1 MPRRLYPAVVTALVV
16 TIVVAGAL
24 VVWARHHR
32 AATSAAPLRLSGL
45 PSVVTT
51 SEANAM
57 TLSPVPPRPAPG
69 FTLVDQTGRTF
80 SLAQFRG
87 HPVVVN
93 FMDSHCTDICP
104 LVAAELVDAEHD
116 LARRARG
123 TVFLAI
129 NVNPYHRAVA
139 DVAGFSAGHGLDTIP
154 TWHFLTG
161 PLATLRSIWRAYG
174 VEVSAPSR
182 NADVIHTSITYFLD
196 PRGRERYVASP
207 VVDHTASGHSYLP
220 ANVLATWGRGI
231 AHVADSLA
239 G

>member
-1 MPRRLYPAVVTALVV
+1 MNRRVYLATVAALVV
-16 TIVVAGAL
+16 TIAIAATL
-24 VVWARHHR
+24 VVVARHHSSAS
-32 AATSAAPLRLSGL
+32 AATSLRLSGL

-57 TLSPVPPRPAPG
+57 TLSPVPARPAPG

-87 HPVVVN
+87 HPVVIN

-116 LARRARG
+116 LGAAAKG
-123 TVFLAI
+123 TVFLAV

-139 DVAGFSAGHGLDTIP
+139 DVAAFSAGHGLDTIA

-174 VEVSAPSR
+174 VDVVAR
-182 NADVIHTSITYFLD
+182 GYNADVIHSSITYFLD

-207 VVDHTASGHSYLP
+207 VVDHTKSGTSYLP
-220 ANVLATWGRGI
+220 PNVLATWGRGI

-239 G
+239 S